1 LNIADEMPILY
12 RTTANCTG
20 QNFSAADPGYADLS
34 KDLGGVF
41 DNNIGS
47 LNCTKIV

>member
-1 LNIADEMPILY
+1 MPIPY

-20 QNFSAADPGYADLS
+20 QNFSTVDPGYADLS

-47 LNCTKIV
+47 LNRTKLV